1 MTTETVIDQK
11 TTTVRKLKEPSKY
24 KVLVLNDNHT
34 PMEFVI
40 AMFMAVFHMDQGRAF
55 KLTMQIH
62 EDGSAIAGVYTH
74 EVAEQKVVD
83 ATDLARSNGYPL
95 VLKAEQ
101 E

>member
-24 KVLVLNDNHT
+24 KVIVLNDDHT

-40 AMFMAVFHMDQGRAF
+40 AMFMAIFHMDKGRAF
-55 KLTMQIH
+55 ALTMQIH
-62 EDGSAIAGVYTH
+62 EEGSAVAGIYTH
-74 EVAEQKVVD
+74 EVAEQKVID
-83 ATDLARSNGYPL
+83 ATELARSNGYPL
-95 VLKAEQ
+95 VIKAEQ